1 MVALWILGI
10 LLALILLILFL
21 RVGVHISF
29 GEQLKVDACAGPM
42 KIAIIPKKEKAKKKE
57 KPKKEKKKKEKNAT
71 DEEKPK
77 EKKKLGLTF
86 EDIRTAIPALF
97 DAIKGALRKTRQ
109 RMKIDPMRLSLTF
122 GSDDPAKT
130 SEMYGWASTAMWTLM
145 PQLEQWMRIP
155 NPSIHLDV
163 DFNAESTK
171 AEGEVGISFQIR
183 DFFAIGFA
191 AAKPVLKWFI
201 AFKKAKKLREAEQKN
216 NDAKQATDDTKQTTE
231 A

>member
-21 RVGVHISF
+21 RVGVHITF
-29 GEQLKVDACAGPM
+29 GEQLKVDACAGPI
-42 KIAIIPKKEKAKKKE
+42 KIAIIPKKEK
-57 KPKKEKKKKEKNAT
+57 PKKEPKPKKKKEKKHEK
-71 DEEKPK
+71 EEKPK

-97 DAIKGALRKTRQ
+97 EAIKGALRKTRQ
-109 RMKIDPMRLSLTF
+109 RMRIHPLQLSLTF

-145 PQLEQWMRIP
+145 PQLERLMRIP
-155 NPSIHLDV
+155 DPSIHLDV
-163 DFNAESTK
+163 DFQAVSTK

-183 DFFAIGFA
+183 DFFAIAFA
-191 AAKPVLKWFI
+191 AAKPVLKWFF
-201 AFKKAKKLREAEQKN
+201 AFKKAKKLREAEQK
-216 NDAKQATDDTKQTTE
+216 TEETKANE
-231 A
+231 ASIKKG